1 MSRVK
6 TPAFYCLEV
15 LIPKVCSIINIFL
28 EKRRVFVEHL
38 GFLAFVSHCRMTKR
52 GSGKKCFSKTR
63 YWLGKQGRSMGRF
76 RFFML
81 VIYRNTALDNLF
93 KTKFKLNNG
102 EVLKTINT
110 ESKTE
115 R

>member
-1 MSRVK
+1 
-6 TPAFYCLEV
+6 
-15 LIPKVCSIINIFL
+15 
-28 EKRRVFVEHL
+28 
-38 GFLAFVSHCRMTKR
+38 
-52 GSGKKCFSKTR
+52 
-63 YWLGKQGRSMGRF
+63 MGRF
-76 RFFML
+76 KFFTL

-115 R
+115 RWG